1 MNFKKVISLIIILLS
16 LLAIFGQEPLHAQK
30 PLAASDDLLLAT
42 MEKELHRGQF
52 ELAKQ
57 DPAPYFTSYNVTDG
71 ESLVVLS
78 AQGGILTS
86 THARHRAADVSMR
99 IGAPA
104 LDNTHDQER
113 FSGITSGELP
123 QRDDPDAIARVL
135 WRLTYEQY
143 RKARQAYTN
152 VKTKT
157 AVRAK
162 DEDDSPDFSQEKPST
177 YIEKTPSPA
186 FPSKRLGRNWPAVIP
201 LRSASIRKSKS
212 PWFFSTPSAATVTW
226 SRLKARK
233 LSPPTPSFAS

>member
-99 IGAPA
+99 IGTPA
-104 LDNTHDQER
+104 LDNT
-113 FSGITSGELP
+113 FI
-123 QRDDPDAIARVL
+123 
-135 WRLTYEQY
+135 
-143 RKARQAYTN
+143 
-152 VKTKT
+152 
-157 AVRAK
+157 
-162 DEDDSPDFSQEKPST
+162 ST
-177 YIEKTPSPA
+177 QFTPA
-186 FPSKRLGRNWPAVIP
+186 FVIDDRSVHLIPRLFITFS
-201 LRSASIRKSKS
+201 SAQ
-212 PWFFSTPSAATVTW
+212 FTPTS
-226 SRLKARK
+226 LI
-233 LSPPTPSFAS
+233 